1 VQIEANAGHFEAAR
15 LLAERLSEDEF
26 MPDVTLTTL
35 QSLKQSG
42 EKIAML
48 TCYDATFAKAA
59 CQAGVDVLLVG
70 DSLGMVLQG
79 QDSTLP
85 VSVAEMAYHTASVKR
100 GNQGALILVDLPFM
114 AYATN
119 EQTLNN
125 SAALMQA
132 GAHMVKL
139 EGAAWL
145 AEPIR
150 LLAERGVPVCAHL
163 GLTPQAVNILGGY
176 KVQGR
181 QEAQARQMR
190 ADAMALEQAGAAMLL
205 LECVPSELATEISQ
219 AVKIPVIGIGA
230 GGDTDGQVLV
240 LHDMLGLSLSGH
252 VPKFVKN
259 FMSGQGS
266 IADAL
271 AAYVKAVKDKSFPA
285 AEHGFSA

>member
-1 VQIEANAGHFEAAR
+1 
-15 LLAERLSEDEF
+15 

-48 TCYDATFAKAA
+48 TCYDATFAQTA

-79 QDSTLP
+79 HDSTLP
-85 VSVAEMAYHTASVKR
+85 VTVAEMAYHTASVKR
-100 GNQGALILVDLPFM
+100 GNQGALILADLPFM
-114 AYATN
+114 AYATL
-119 EQTLNN
+119 EQARNN
-125 SAALMQA
+125 GAPLMQA

-150 LLAERGVPVCAHL
+150 QLAERGVPVCAHL

-205 LECVPSELATEISQ
+205 LECVPSELAAEISQ

-230 GGDTDGQVLV
+230 GVATDGQVLV
-240 LHDMLGLSLSGH
+240 LHDMLGLSLSGRT
-252 VPKFVKN
+252 PKFVKN
-259 FMSGQGS
+259 FMAGQSS
-266 IADAL
+266 IQNAIS
-271 AAYVKAVKDKSFPA
+271 AYVKAVKDQSFPA

>member
-1 VQIEANAGHFEAAR
+1 
-15 LLAERLSEDEF
+15 

-48 TCYDATFAKAA
+48 TCYDATFAQTA

-79 QDSTLP
+79 HDSTLP
-85 VSVAEMAYHTASVKR
+85 VTVAEMAYHTASVKR
-100 GNQGALILVDLPFM
+100 GNQGALILADLPFM
-114 AYATN
+114 AYATL
-119 EQTLNN
+119 EQALNN
-125 SAALMQA
+125 SATLMQA

-150 LLAERGVPVCAHL
+150 QLAERGVPVCAHL

-190 ADAMALEQAGAAMLL
+190 ADALALEQAGAAMLL
-205 LECVPSELATEISQ
+205 LECVPSELAAEISQ

-230 GGDTDGQVLV
+230 GVATDGQVLV
-240 LHDMLGLSLSGH
+240 LHDMLGLSLSGRT
-252 VPKFVKN
+252 PKFVKN
-259 FMSGQGS
+259 FMAGQSS
-266 IADAL
+266 IQNAIS
-271 AAYVKAVKDKSFPA
+271 AYVKAVKDQSFPA